1 MSKISALA
9 MTLIDVRFGID
20 EVDHWGVN
28 GSMYESG
35 LVHQNSL
42 SNLVGEYA
50 SIKATDEITRAVDGS
65 N

>member
-1 MSKISALA
+1 MSMLSAPA
-9 MTLIDVRFGID
+9 MTLIYVGFGID
-20 EVDHWGVN
+20 ETDHWGVN
-28 GSMYESG
+28 GSMYCPG

-50 SIKATDEITRAVDGS
+50 SIKTTDEIIRAVDGS

>member
-1 MSKISALA
+1 MLSAPA

-20 EVDHWGVN
+20 EADHWDVN
-28 GSMYESG
+28 GSMYNPG
-35 LVHQNSL
+35 LAHQISL

-50 SIKATDEITRAVDGS
+50 SITITDEIIRAVDGS

>member
-1 MSKISALA
+1 MSMLSAPA

-20 EVDHWGVN
+20 EEDHWGVN
-28 GSMYESG
+28 GSMYDSG
-35 LVHQNSL
+35 LAHQNSL

-50 SIKATDEITRAVDGS
+50 SIKTTDEIIRAVDGS